1 MFYDNIMVH
10 PGHHTQATNRT
21 VAGIIANACE
31 DDTMLLKPGGAH
43 AVTSG
48 LVIEEANKKLK
59 QWKGEILITG
69 DAKCWR
75 KAQSADAIEHGCI
88 ACQNRPTD
96 SSGLYAH

>member
-1 MFYDNIMVH
+1 MVH
-10 PGHHTQATNRT
+10 PGHHTQATNRR

-59 QWKGEILITG
+59 Q
-69 DAKCWR
+69 
-75 KAQSADAIEHGCI
+75 
-88 ACQNRPTD
+88 
-96 SSGLYAH
+96 